1 MSQTP
6 VRIKS
11 LALEEGGHGSGISP
25 EGCEA
30 RIVERGTRLQRNR
43 VKVPLSRD
51 IMIKDVQA
59 DSKCVRLLQ
68 TLGQQLE
75 LFINEGQPDLHSL
88 FTSLMVLSCRKK
100 ITENFKGYL
109 CAGGGKLL
117 IRHDGKL
124 HGLTW
129 IFLA

>member
-1 MSQTP
+1 
-6 VRIKS
+6 
-11 LALEEGGHGSGISP
+11 
-25 EGCEA
+25 
-30 RIVERGTRLQRNR
+30 
-43 VKVPLSRD
+43 
-51 IMIKDVQA
+51 MIKDVQA

-75 LFINEGQPDLHSL
+75 LFINEGQPDLRSL

-109 CAGGGKLL
+109 CPGGGKLP